1 LTNIV
6 DFHVFS
12 NHKFRSEYF
21 STATSICSKY
31 LPNAFCG
38 NTLLRS
44 PNHIPP
50 SCLSEFRPGRDEN
63 EGIPPAPHDLRREG
77 GCHKIDA
84 PTPNPT
90 ASDKGGCRKIR
101 REIRGTPPQSPRPQA
116 TGGAGPRP
124 QTPQDLQWNGSGL
137 FGCPCIHKWTNSAA
151 HQWLS
156 PLISPCDHTLTEG
169 GGGRQ
174 RKIV

>member
-101 REIRGTPPQSPRPQA
+101 REIRGTPPRAHDLRQQGVPDHAPRRPKTCSG
-116 TGGAGPRP
+116 TGVGYSDAHASTNG
-124 QTPQDLQWNGSGL
+124 QTQLHISG
-137 FGCPCIHKWTNSAA
+137 
-151 HQWLS
+151 
-156 PLISPCDHTLTEG
+156 
-169 GGGRQ
+169 
-174 RKIV
+174 

>member
-1 LTNIV
+1 MTNIV

-63 EGIPPAPHDLRREG
+63 ERDPSRTPRPQTRRGVSQNRCPHPESHGLRQGWVSQNKARN
-77 GCHKIDA
+77 K
-84 PTPNPT
+84 
-90 ASDKGGCRKIR
+90 RY
-101 REIRGTPPQSPRPQA
+101 PPQSPRPQA

-169 GGGRQ
+169 GRQ